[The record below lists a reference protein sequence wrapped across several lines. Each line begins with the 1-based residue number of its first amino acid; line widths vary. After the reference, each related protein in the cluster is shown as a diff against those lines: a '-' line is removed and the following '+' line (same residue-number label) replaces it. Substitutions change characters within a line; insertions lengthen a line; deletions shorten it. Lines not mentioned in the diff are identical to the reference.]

1 MRKLYEPTKQ
11 HVEKRYEFESKVII
25 NWYSFHMKISI
36 NLIVEILRS
45 GEITFLSSRI
55 LEILTFFV
63 LSTREHSLQTVIIS
77 LYGKNI
83 LYTFRL
89 KAIIIIEPSIYS
101 DPIQPFSEASL
112 DNWRIIGFNSKRDK
126 TT

>member
-1 MRKLYEPTKQ
+1 
-11 HVEKRYEFESKVII
+11 
-25 NWYSFHMKISI
+25 MKISI
-36 NLIVEILRS
+36 SLIVEILRS
-45 GEITFLSSRI
+45 GEITFPSSKI

-63 LSTREHSLQTVIIS
+63 LSTRGHSLQTVIIS

-89 KAIIIIEPSIYS
+89 KAIITIEPSIYS

-112 DNWRIIGFNSKRDK
+112 DN
-126 TT
+126 